1 MTMLAAYTVLIGLML
16 GLRYRVVV
24 LPPVI
29 LVGWLMLFAIS
40 SQPWSSALIFALL
53 LQMSYLTGMVLKSS
67 TRAITT
73 PPVDAVSG
81 ANVH

>member
-29 LVGWLMLFAIS
+29 LIGWLTIFAIS
-40 SQPWSSALIFALL
+40 LRPWSSALIFALL
-53 LQMSYLTGMVLKSS
+53 LQMSYLTGMVLKGS
-67 TRAITT
+67 TKAFFTR
-73 PPVDAVSG
+73 PVDAVSG
-81 ANVH
+81 SNVQ